1 MDKKKDFIIGAL
13 VIVGLLFI
21 CTMVAYVLYLGVKT
35 SSDKLDYERGTTL
48 CNKLQ
53 LTFVD
58 SKMTWTTPKYLCSD
72 NKWYTSEQYCKT
84 EFKDS
89 CVEFDSRIIIVGD

>member
-1 MDKKKDFIIGAL
+1 MDKKTDYTGVTIGFC
-13 VIVGLLFI
+13 ILLFI
-21 CTMVAYVLYLGVKT
+21 CTMFAYILYLAVKT
-35 SSDKLDYERGTTL
+35 DINTIDYEEGTTL

-58 SKMTWTTPKYLCSD
+58 SKMTFSTTKFLCSD

-84 EFKDS
+84 KYKDT